1 MSKLE
6 LMFEKQIQLMDKLGV
21 PYIKSP
27 TAEFRT
33 EEVLTEAS
41 VGISFALTDEIHEFM
56 RELNWKPWKKT
67 KKIVDIVKVQNE
79 LIDCWHF
86 LIELSIIWGLEAED
100 VANLYLQKN
109 QVNVTRQQ
117 ENY

>member
-1 MSKLE
+1 MSQLE

-27 TAEFRT
+27 TTEFRT

-86 LIELSIIWGLEAED
+86 LIELSVIWGLEAED
-100 VANLYLQKN
+100 VANLYLKKN